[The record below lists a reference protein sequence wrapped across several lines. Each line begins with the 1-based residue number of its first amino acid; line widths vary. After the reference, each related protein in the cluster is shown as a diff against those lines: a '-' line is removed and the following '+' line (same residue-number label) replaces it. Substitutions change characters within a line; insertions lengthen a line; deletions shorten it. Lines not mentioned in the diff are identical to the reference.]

1 MNKLAQANIVAFI
14 AIVVGIFIL
23 APIILKVVNST
34 LDPLEDTLNNTNT
47 EAGDRV
53 GYIHDVFLNF
63 WDYTIALAFL
73 VNILSMLIF
82 AFLVDSHPIFSIL
95 YMVSLIF
102 TFMFSHYVVVPVTTI
117 LGMEQFQ
124 TEVTQLPIVNFLV
137 LRFDLILLGFAIIT
151 GIIMYSRFKGG
162 GGSVVR

>member
-1 MNKLAQANIVAFI
+1 MNKLGQANIVAFI
-14 AIVVGIFIL
+14 AIVVGLFIL
-23 APIILKVVNST
+23 APIMLKVVNST
-34 LDPLEDTLNNTNT
+34 LDPLEDTLNNSNQ

-63 WDYTIALAFL
+63 WDYTIAIAFL

-117 LGMEQFQ
+117 LGMEQFA
-124 TEVTQLPIVNFLV
+124 TEVGQLPIVNFLV
-137 LRFDLILLGFAIIT
+137 LRFDLILLGLAILT
-151 GIIMYSRFKGG
+151 GIIMYSKFKGSG
-162 GGSVVR
+162 GGVTR

>member
-34 LDPLEDTLNNTNT
+34 LDPLENTLNNTNT

-137 LRFDLILLGFAIIT
+137 LRFDLILLGLAIIT